1 MRSIP
6 KEESTCP
13 VKPYLATT
21 ARRLHGLILDHL
33 ETGAVL
39 AGGVEATEVDE
50 GQADLVEAPVVAVP
64 AVPTADVSRV
74 EIAN

>member
-1 MRSIP
+1 VRSIP
-6 KEESTCP
+6 KEESTWP

-50 GQADLVEAPVVAVP
+50 GQADPVEAPVVAVP